1 MSDEVS
7 EMTAS
12 LCWRYMDVD
21 EISQFQVAVFMFKF
35 SIGQLPTKFSSY
47 FIRTTSIHQYSTR
60 SSLYGYVIPF
70 VRTSVAKRNIK
81 YLGPLT
87 WNNLP
92 QDIRNSYSF
101 ATFKVSLKRYFI
113 NSKPN

>member
-60 SSLYGYVIPF
+60 KGKHVH
-70 VRTSVAKRNIK
+70 
-81 YLGPLT
+81 
-87 WNNLP
+87 
-92 QDIRNSYSF
+92 
-101 ATFKVSLKRYFI
+101 
-113 NSKPN
+113 